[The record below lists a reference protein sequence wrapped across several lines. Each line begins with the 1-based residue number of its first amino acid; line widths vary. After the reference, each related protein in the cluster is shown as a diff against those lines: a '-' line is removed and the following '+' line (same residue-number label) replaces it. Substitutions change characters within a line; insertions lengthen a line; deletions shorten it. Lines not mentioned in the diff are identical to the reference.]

1 MELSLKFTLVLFLF
15 VILVDLVFHDLNVFS
30 LAVLKKLGHHLLIFL
45 SALNQQLRLKQLN
58 HTLKKDIS

>member
-30 LAVLKKLGHHLLIFL
+30 LAVFEKLGHHLLVFL